1 MLAPALNM
9 ITTVRHWLPVAGFR
23 PPPGERLVDRHGHR
37 CMWRN
42 AARASRYQG
51 HVVSRPTCLAPTRA
65 PPLSASALCSW
76 QPTTLLEKAFLG
88 GTSAAQALADPRNA
102 RAVGVVGETTG
113 FLALRRMRRR
123 MERHVNDPALE
134 PGLAAR
140 SWSAAH
146 ACEPCLGQP
155 IGRAVLH
162 DQPLI
167 SSETMPLAY
176 LESLPAESF
185 GASYGRSNPHH
196 PNPDRSL
203 TSTLTGTHPNFN
215 LDGSSNFNLPTIL
228 QSRP

>member
-1 MLAPALNM
+1 
-9 ITTVRHWLPVAGFR
+9 
-23 PPPGERLVDRHGHR
+23 
-37 CMWRN
+37 MWRN

-113 FLALRRMRRR
+113 YLALRRMRRR

-146 ACEPCLGQP
+146 VCEPCLGQP

-196 PNPDRSL
+196 PNPDLSL
-203 TSTLTGTHPNFN
+203 TSTLTVTHPNFN
-215 LDGSSNFNLPTIL
+215 LDGSSNFNLPTVL
-228 QSRP
+228 QSRPRP

>member
-1 MLAPALNM
+1 
-9 ITTVRHWLPVAGFR
+9 
-23 PPPGERLVDRHGHR
+23 
-37 CMWRN
+37 MWRN

-51 HVVSRPTCLAPTRA
+51 HVVSRPACLAPIRA
-65 PPLSASALCSW
+65 PPLSASALRSW

-113 FLALRRMRRR
+113 YLALRRMRRR
-123 MERHVNDPALE
+123 MERHVNDPLE

-140 SWSAAH
+140 SLSAAH

-185 GASYGRSNPHH
+185 GARYGRSNPHH
-196 PNPDRSL
+196 PKPDRSL
-203 TSTLTGTHPNFN
+203 TSGLTGTHPNFN
-215 LDGSSNFNLPTIL
+215 LDGSSNCNPDRTSIPTVAQPSL
-228 QSRP
+228 QP